1 MVVFADVFH
10 EFHIAKFFSAL
21 AVKWKIKIYGKYRM
35 SSKFVGFTLQLF
47 QFTRKLNKIKNFY
60 LWCMLR
66 KCLFFKLRRLVKSL
80 FTKQLIIYFKK
91 KCKIVCFVILVL
103 VFLQYDPRIQG
114 VRFVSIF
121 YILYNA
127 CVLLGFHQYIQ
138 RCLDCWHCY

>member
-66 KCLFFKLRRLVKSL
+66 KCLFLSCVAWSNHCLQNNWL
-80 FTKQLIIYFKK
+80 FIFFFF
-91 KCKIVCFVILVL
+91 KCKIVCFVIHVL

-114 VRFVSIF
+114 LLALMSVLSVYSIF
-121 YILYNA
+121 FIMLAFY
-127 CVLLGFHQYIQ
+127 
-138 RCLDCWHCY
+138 